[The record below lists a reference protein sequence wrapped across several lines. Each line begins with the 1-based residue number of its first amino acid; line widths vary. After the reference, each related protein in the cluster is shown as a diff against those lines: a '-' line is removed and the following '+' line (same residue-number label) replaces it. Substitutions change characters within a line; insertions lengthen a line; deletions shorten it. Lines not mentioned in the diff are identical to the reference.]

1 MANRLKIANI
11 LRDLLG
17 DGGHLYFQPPPNLKM
32 SFPCIVYERVRINT
46 RFADNNPYQLNDVYQ
61 VTYIDTD
68 PDSDMPDKLAK
79 LHQCVFERFYINDN
93 KYYSVFRLAN

>member
-1 MANRLKIANI
+1 MANRLKIDDI

>member
-1 MANRLKIANI
+1 MANRLKIDNI

>member
-1 MANRLKIANI
+1 MASRLKIDNL

-17 DGGHLYFQPPPNLKM
+17 PGGHLYFQPPPNLSMK
-32 SFPCIVYERVRINT
+32 FPCIVYERARINT
-46 RFADNNPYQLNDVYQ
+46 RFADNSPYHLNDVYQ

-68 PDSDMPDKLAK
+68 SDSEMPDKIAK
-79 LHQCVFERFYINDN
+79 LDRCVFERFYISDN